1 MTGPRSASR
10 EPQVFFATC
19 APGAE
24 AALLAEVK
32 AARLGRPEAQVGGVR
47 FQGIVAD
54 GWRAVLHLRVALRIY
69 RQLARFAAATAED
82 LYQGAR
88 SVAWDRVMGPEQTL
102 AVDAK
107 VSSSAHRHSGYVA
120 LVVKDA
126 VADWFREHHGVRPSV
141 DVEAPDARL
150 FAHVHEDRCT
160 LSLDVAG
167 RSLHRRGYRVAG
179 TPAPL
184 GECLAAAAV
193 GLTGWDGK
201 SPFLDPFCGSGTL
214 LIEAGLL
221 AANVALGLLGS
232 DFSFARLPG
241 FDLAR
246 WEEMR
251 SAARAAVRPPRRL
264 ILRGGDVDP
273 AAVEATRRN
282 AEAAGV
288 GDLVRVEVADA
299 RDVSPTPGWGA
310 TVLSNPPYGVR
321 LADEETLEPLY
332 NSMGHVFKDRYK
344 GFHVHLFMASGRLAR
359 AFRLKPQRYWPLVN
373 GGLPC
378 RLARY
383 EIR

>member
-1 MTGPRSASR
+1 MTGPRSVSR

-19 APGAE
+19 VPGAE

-82 LYQGAR
+82 LYKGAC
-88 SVAWDRVMGPEQTL
+88 SVAWDRVMGPEHT
-102 AVDAK
+102 
-107 VSSSAHRHSGYVA
+107 
-120 LVVKDA
+120 
-126 VADWFREHHGVRPSV
+126 
-141 DVEAPDARL
+141 
-150 FAHVHEDRCT
+150 
-160 LSLDVAG
+160 
-167 RSLHRRGYRVAG
+167 
-179 TPAPL
+179 
-184 GECLAAAAV
+184 LAAAAV

-221 AANVALGLLGS
+221 AANVAPGLLGS

-251 SAARAAVRPPRRL
+251 SAALAAVQPPRRR

-310 TVLSNPPYGVR
+310 TVLSNPPYG
-321 LADEETLEPLY
+321 
-332 NSMGHVFKDRYK
+332 
-344 GFHVHLFMASGRLAR
+344 
-359 AFRLKPQRYWPLVN
+359 
-373 GGLPC
+373 
-378 RLARY
+378 
-383 EIR
+383 